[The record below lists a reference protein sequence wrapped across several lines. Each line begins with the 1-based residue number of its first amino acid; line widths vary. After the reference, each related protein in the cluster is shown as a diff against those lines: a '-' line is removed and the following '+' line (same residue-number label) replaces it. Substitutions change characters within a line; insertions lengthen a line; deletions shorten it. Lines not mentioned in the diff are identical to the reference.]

1 MLYPG
6 LKTFNVIVPEFGTGF
21 ATDLVRIFLRV
32 APPSKWG
39 KGIAVQLCLRW
50 VYKRGRPGISR
61 DGSLLYEKG
70 CGTVQVAATQNG
82 PFRRR
87 VCHFSDNKN
96 SPCML
101 PKHEEIIN
109 YSP

>member
-1 MLYPG
+1 M
-6 LKTFNVIVPEFGTGF
+6 VPEFGTGF

-61 DGSLLYEKG
+61 DGSLLYEND
-70 CGTVQVAATQNG
+70 CGTVQVATVQNG
-82 PFRRR
+82 FTYRKM
-87 VCHFSDNKN
+87 VISNQALK
-96 SPCML
+96 
-101 PKHEEIIN
+101 
-109 YSP
+109 